1 MKKAIM
7 KKLSKYYVYLLK
19 EENTIE
25 FYVEN
30 GWEFDDDMMS
40 ISARKSLLGLFV
52 KDLKKVLKSE
62 EQAKQPEQQS
72 SCHLPQVSS
81 SSTPF
86 GESIKLLRDLAD
98 LQNGAPLERHRKEW
112 EETMNQVYNF
122 LNKWESQ

>member
-19 EENTIE
+19 EENSIE

-30 GWEFDDDMMS
+30 GWEFDDDVMS

-62 EQAKQPEQQS
+62 E
-72 SCHLPQVSS
+72 L
-81 SSTPF
+81 
-86 GESIKLLRDLAD
+86 D
-98 LQNGAPLERHRKEW
+98 
-112 EETMNQVYNF
+112 
-122 LNKWESQ
+122 